1 MNFKKAV
8 IGILAAVMMS
18 SFVNLAQ
25 AASFTIRAQEGP
37 FALQE
42 EVGYDENYQNYNAFI
57 WLKRSMAQKAVAEYV
72 TPYFQKKGIV
82 LSSEQ
87 ADAVAFGAMEISDLR
102 VVLRLEGVMAAA
114 TGTIVDESKMD
125 EILANQKYIDG
136 YILAMRSI
144 YQLDRELAEPEMKY
158 MGNPNPENAREVRKV
173 TSRYLHPFFKLHC
186 MHVYWQEQDFTVT
199 VTQDDAKITETPN
212 NEHPDCLVTTAS
224 KGELLHTMT
233 PSSDGHAQGY
243 VDVIAADGEQGYIN
257 SSAVK
262 WNF

>member
-25 AASFTIRAQEGP
+25 AASFTTAMQEGP

-136 YILAMRSI
+136 YILTMRSI

-212 NEHPDCLVTTAS
+212 NENPDCLVTTVT

-233 PSSDGHAQGY
+233 PRSDGYSNGY
-243 VDVIAADGEQGYIN
+243 VNVITADGEQGYI
-257 SSAVK
+257 SSTSVK

>member
-136 YILAMRSI
+136 YILTMRSI

-173 TSRYLHPFFKLHC
+173 TSRYIHPFFKLHC

>member
-8 IGILAAVMMS
+8 VGILAAVMMS

-114 TGTIVDESKMD
+114 TGTIVEESKMD

-136 YILAMRSI
+136 YILTMRSI

-158 MGNPNPENAREVRKV
+158 MGNPNPENARDVRKV
-173 TSRYLHPFFKLHC
+173 TSRYIYPFFKLHC

>member
-173 TSRYLHPFFKLHC
+173 TSRYLHHFFKLHC

>member
-114 TGTIVDESKMD
+114 TGTIVEESKMD

>member
-87 ADAVAFGAMEISDLR
+87 TDAVAFGAMEISDLR

-136 YILAMRSI
+136 YILTMRSI

-158 MGNPNPENAREVRKV
+158 MGNPNPENARDVRKV
-173 TSRYLHPFFKLHC
+173 TSRYIHPFFKLHC

>member
-8 IGILAAVMMS
+8 VGILAAVMMS

-136 YILAMRSI
+136 YILTMRSI

-158 MGNPNPENAREVRKV
+158 MGNPNPENARDVRKV
-173 TSRYLHPFFKLHC
+173 TSRYIHPFFKLHC

>member
-8 IGILAAVMMS
+8 VGILAAVMMS

-42 EVGYDENYQNYNAFI
+42 EVGYDENYQNYKAFI

-114 TGTIVDESKMD
+114 TGTIVEESKMD

-136 YILAMRSI
+136 YILTMRSI

-158 MGNPNPENAREVRKV
+158 MGNPNPENARDVRKV
-173 TSRYLHPFFKLHC
+173 TSRYIHPFFKLHC

>member
-42 EVGYDENYQNYNAFI
+42 EVGYDENHQNYNAFI

-87 ADAVAFGAMEISDLR
+87 A
-102 VVLRLEGVMAAA
+102 
-114 TGTIVDESKMD
+114 
-125 EILANQKYIDG
+125 
-136 YILAMRSI
+136 
-144 YQLDRELAEPEMKY
+144 
-158 MGNPNPENAREVRKV
+158 
-173 TSRYLHPFFKLHC
+173 
-186 MHVYWQEQDFTVT
+186 
-199 VTQDDAKITETPN
+199 DAKITETPN

>member
-1 MNFKKAV
+1 MNFKNAV

-42 EVGYDENYQNYNAFI
+42 ELGYDENHQNYKAFI
-57 WLKRSMAQKAVAEYV
+57 WLKRSLAEKAVAEYV

-136 YILAMRSI
+136 YILTMRSI

-212 NEHPDCLVTTAS
+212 NENPDCLVTTVT

-233 PSSDGHAQGY
+233 PRSDGYSNGY
-243 VDVIAADGEQGYIN
+243 VNVITADGEQGYI
-257 SSAVK
+257 SSTAVK

>member
-136 YILAMRSI
+136 YILTMRSI

>member
-114 TGTIVDESKMD
+114 TGTIVEESKMD

-136 YILAMRSI
+136 YILTMRSI

-158 MGNPNPENAREVRKV
+158 MGNPYPENAREVRKV

>member
-8 IGILAAVMMS
+8 VGILAAVMMS

-25 AASFTIRAQEGP
+25 AASFTTAMQEGP

-114 TGTIVDESKMD
+114 TGTIVEESKMD

-136 YILAMRSI
+136 YILTMRSI

-158 MGNPNPENAREVRKV
+158 MGNPNSENAREVRKV

-212 NEHPDCLVTTAS
+212 NEHADCLVTTAS

-262 WNF
+262 LNF

>member
-8 IGILAAVMMS
+8 VGILAAVMMS

-25 AASFTIRAQEGP
+25 AASFTTAMQEGP

-42 EVGYDENYQNYNAFI
+42 EVGCDENHQNYKAFI

-114 TGTIVDESKMD
+114 TGTIVEESKMD

-136 YILAMRSI
+136 YILTMRSI

-158 MGNPNPENAREVRKV
+158 MGNPNPENARDVRKV
-173 TSRYLHPFFKLHC
+173 TSRYIHPFFKLHC

>member
-42 EVGYDENYQNYNAFI
+42 EVGYDENYQNYKAFI

-158 MGNPNPENAREVRKV
+158 MGNPNPENARDVRKV
-173 TSRYLHPFFKLHC
+173 TSRYIHPFFKLHC

>member
-1 MNFKKAV
+1 MNFKNAV

-42 EVGYDENYQNYNAFI
+42 ELGYDENHQNYKAFI
-57 WLKRSMAQKAVAEYV
+57 WLKRSLAEKAVAEYV

-136 YILAMRSI
+136 YILTMRSI
-144 YQLDRELAEPEMKY
+144 YQLDRELAEHEMKY

-212 NEHPDCLVTTAS
+212 NENPDCLVTTVT

-233 PSSDGHAQGY
+233 PRSDGYSNGY
-243 VDVIAADGEQGYIN
+243 VNVITADGEQGYI
-257 SSAVK
+257 SSTAVK

>member
-8 IGILAAVMMS
+8 VGILAAVMMS

-114 TGTIVDESKMD
+114 TGTIVEESKMD

-136 YILAMRSI
+136 YILTMRSI

-158 MGNPNPENAREVRKV
+158 MGNPNPENARDVRKV
-173 TSRYLHPFFKLHC
+173 TSRYIHPFFKLHC

>member
-42 EVGYDENYQNYNAFI
+42 ELGYDENHQNYKAFI

-72 TPYFQKKGIV
+72 TPYFQKKGVV

>member
-8 IGILAAVMMS
+8 VGILAAVMMS

-25 AASFTIRAQEGP
+25 AASFTTAMQEGP

-42 EVGYDENYQNYNAFI
+42 EVGYDENHQNYKAFI

-102 VVLRLEGVMAAA
+102 VVLRLEGVIAAA

-136 YILAMRSI
+136 YILTMRSI

-158 MGNPNPENAREVRKV
+158 MGNPNPENARDVRKV
-173 TSRYLHPFFKLHC
+173 TSRYIHPFFKLHC

-199 VTQDDAKITETPN
+199 VTQDDAKITETPK

-257 SSAVK
+257 SADVK

>member
-8 IGILAAVMMS
+8 VGILAAVMMS

-136 YILAMRSI
+136 YILTMRSI

-173 TSRYLHPFFKLHC
+173 TSRYIHPFFKLHC

>member
-102 VVLRLEGVMAAA
+102 VVLRLEGVVAAA
-114 TGTIVDESKMD
+114 TGTIVEESKMD

-136 YILAMRSI
+136 YILTMRSI

-158 MGNPNPENAREVRKV
+158 MGNPNPENARDVRKV
-173 TSRYLHPFFKLHC
+173 TSRYIHPFFKLHC

-199 VTQDDAKITETPN
+199 VTQADAKITETPN

>member
-8 IGILAAVMMS
+8 VGILAAVMMS

-25 AASFTIRAQEGP
+25 AASFTTAMQEGP

-114 TGTIVDESKMD
+114 TGTIVEESKMD

-136 YILAMRSI
+136 YILTMRSI

-158 MGNPNPENAREVRKV
+158 MGNPNSENAREVRKV

-262 WNF
+262 LNF

>member
-1 MNFKKAV
+1 MNFKNAV

-42 EVGYDENYQNYNAFI
+42 ELGYDENHQNYKAFI
-57 WLKRSMAQKAVAEYV
+57 WLKRSLAEKAVAEYV

-136 YILAMRSI
+136 YILTMRSI

-212 NEHPDCLVTTAS
+212 NENPDCLVTTVTN
-224 KGELLHTMT
+224 GELLHTMT
-233 PSSDGHAQGY
+233 PRSDGYSNGY
-243 VDVIAADGEQGYIN
+243 VNVITADGEQGYI
-257 SSAVK
+257 SSTAVK

>member
-25 AASFTIRAQEGP
+25 AASFTTAMQEGP

-42 EVGYDENYQNYNAFI
+42 EVGYDENYQNYKAFI

-102 VVLRLEGVMAAA
+102 VVLRLEGVIAAA

-136 YILAMRSI
+136 YILTMRSI

-158 MGNPNPENAREVRKV
+158 MGNPNPENARDVRKV
-173 TSRYLHPFFKLHC
+173 TSRYIHPFFKLHC

>member
-8 IGILAAVMMS
+8 VGILAAVMMS

-25 AASFTIRAQEGP
+25 AASFTTAMQEGP

-114 TGTIVDESKMD
+114 IGTIVEESKMD

-136 YILAMRSI
+136 YILTMRSI

-224 KGELLHTMT
+224 KGELLHTRT

>member
-42 EVGYDENYQNYNAFI
+42 EVGYDENHQNYKAFI

-114 TGTIVDESKMD
+114 TGTIVEESKMD

-136 YILAMRSI
+136 YILTMRSI

-158 MGNPNPENAREVRKV
+158 MGNPNPENARDVRKV
-173 TSRYLHPFFKLHC
+173 TSRYIHPFFKLHC

>member
-42 EVGYDENYQNYNAFI
+42 EVGYDENYQNYKAFI

-136 YILAMRSI
+136 YILTMRSI

>member
-243 VDVIAADGEQGYIN
+243 VDVISADGEQGYIN

>member
-136 YILAMRSI
+136 YILTMRSI

-158 MGNPNPENAREVRKV
+158 MGNPNPENARDVRKV
-173 TSRYLHPFFKLHC
+173 TSRYIHPFFKLHC

>member
-25 AASFTIRAQEGP
+25 AASFTTAMQEGP

-136 YILAMRSI
+136 YILTMRSI

-158 MGNPNPENAREVRKV
+158 MGNPNPENARDVRKV
-173 TSRYLHPFFKLHC
+173 TSRYIHPFFKLHC

>member
-8 IGILAAVMMS
+8 VGILAAVMMS

-25 AASFTIRAQEGP
+25 AASFTTAMQEGP

-114 TGTIVDESKMD
+114 TGTIVEESKMD

-136 YILAMRSI
+136 YILTMRSI

-158 MGNPNPENAREVRKV
+158 MGNPNPENARDVRKV
-173 TSRYLHPFFKLHC
+173 TSRYIHPFFKLHC

>member
-114 TGTIVDESKMD
+114 TGTIVEESKMD

-136 YILAMRSI
+136 YILTMRSI

>member
-8 IGILAAVMMS
+8 VGILSAVMMS

-25 AASFTIRAQEGP
+25 AASFTTAMQEGP

-72 TPYFQKKGIV
+72 TPYFQKKGII

-136 YILAMRSI
+136 YILTMRSI

-158 MGNPNPENAREVRKV
+158 MGNPNPENARDVRKV
-173 TSRYLHPFFKLHC
+173 TSRYIHPFFKLHC

>member
-72 TPYFQKKGIV
+72 TPYFQKKGII

-136 YILAMRSI
+136 YILTMRSI

-158 MGNPNPENAREVRKV
+158 MGNPNPENARDVRKV
-173 TSRYLHPFFKLHC
+173 TSRYIHPFFKLHC